1 MQSLNLQSEKVVQRK
16 VFSISFKSKKAKI
29 ILASVLLT
37 LVLASGGVGFWQ
49 YKKYS
54 SPQMQNERDVQETI
68 TKIGKLFA
76 LPEDE
81 APTLATVTDKEKI
94 KDQPFFLRAE
104 NGDKVLFYTRFG
116 RAILYRPS
124 EDKIIDVTVIKTV
137 NPNSATNSAQ
147 P

>member
-1 MQSLNLQSEKVVQRK
+1 
-16 VFSISFKSKKAKI
+16 
-29 ILASVLLT
+29 
-37 LVLASGGVGFWQ
+37 
-49 YKKYS
+49 
-54 SPQMQNERDVQETI
+54 MQNERDVQETI

-76 LPEDE
+76 LPQDE